1 MMELKPCP
9 DCQLSPSPLTLDELR
24 GMDGE
29 PVWVMQPDEVL
40 SPFWG
45 IVDVAN
51 GEVANSMYAAA
62 FEDYGVEWTAY
73 RYRTEDV
80 KDRMKT
86 NHSIPSRLTKPNGDY
101 CEEECGYFRSCKRRG
116 RGDLCKAALYYDR
129 LRRYENAGF
138 PLPDEKAAGWK
149 AHFQERFEKVE

>member
-1 MMELKPCP
+1 MMALKMDCEPTLVP
-9 DCQLSPSPLTLDELR
+9 D
-24 GMDGE
+24 
-29 PVWVMQPDEVL
+29 
-40 SPFWG
+40 
-45 IVDVAN
+45 
-51 GEVANSMYAAA
+51 
-62 FEDYGVEWTAY
+62 
-73 RYRTEDV
+73 
-80 KDRMKT
+80 
-86 NHSIPSRLTKPNGDY
+86 PSRLTKPNGDY

>member
-86 NHSIPSRLTKPNGDY
+86 NHSKEVQNGKVYPDTPGRL
-101 CEEECGYFRSCKRRG
+101 
-116 RGDLCKAALYYDR
+116 
-129 LRRYENAGF
+129 
-138 PLPDEKAAGWK
+138 
-149 AHFQERFEKVE
+149 